1 MYVRRF
7 YDIASYIEK
16 TKSNF
21 AFPLISYRKEVIDE
35 VKKLLSEHNIEYRPI
50 VSGNLLKHP
59 FLNDYSVCSN
69 KKVLNVDIIHDNG
82 IYLGNNQ
89 FVNKQHFD
97 LLSKILQELIWKI

>member
-1 MYVRRF
+1 
-7 YDIASYIEK
+7 
-16 TKSNF
+16 
-21 AFPLISYRKEVIDE
+21 
-35 VKKLLSEHNIEYRPI
+35 